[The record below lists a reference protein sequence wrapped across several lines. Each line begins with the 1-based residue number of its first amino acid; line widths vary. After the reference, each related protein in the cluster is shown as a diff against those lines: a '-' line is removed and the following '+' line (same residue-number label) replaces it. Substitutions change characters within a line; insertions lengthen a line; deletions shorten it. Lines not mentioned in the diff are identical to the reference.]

1 MTDLL
6 DEYSFCQRVFYKAKI
21 ATAAHRTAPTKK
33 TKRLRHKHNPNTQ
46 SHLLFRFLL
55 VFLSAFAGEMLIK
68 ITIMQKQLR
77 IITSSRVAVCPFSSG
92 FFSPPSILPPVIF
105 SRHSRRLPVAFR
117 SVGYVAYHLGPVWHL
132 FIYSSGRRQLS
143 ALPF

>member
-1 MTDLL
+1 MMMLYVHSIL
-6 DEYSFCQRVFYKAKI
+6 FISKV
-21 ATAAHRTAPTKK
+21 ATAAHRTDPTKK
-33 TKRLRHKHNPNTQ
+33 TKSLRHKHRPGTQ

-77 IITSSRVAVCPFSSG
+77 IISSRRVAVCPFSSG

-117 SVGYVAYHLGPVWHL
+117 SVGYIAYRLGPVWHL